1 MIQKIDGHHIN
12 KFIENK
18 TKPMNARA
26 SGRVISRF
34 HRVKTEFF
42 SVWIQDSYFQPQY
55 SVYLSICINVSLS
68 VIN

>member
-1 MIQKIDGHHIN
+1 MITFLLESSFLLYKEVKEKDMIQKIDGHHIN

-26 SGRVISRF
+26 SGRVISRL

-42 SVWIQDSYFQPQY
+42 SV
-55 SVYLSICINVSLS
+55 
-68 VIN
+68 